1 MTPQISVIMPCLNSA
16 RHIRNAVASV
26 LAQTL
31 DDFELLI
38 VDNGSTD
45 STLDIVAAIADRRI
59 RILHQPQR
67 GVSWARNLGLECAR
81 GAVIAFLDSDD
92 TWSVDFLEKMSS
104 ALAAHPDAVL
114 AYCGWQNLGLPGPRG
129 QPFIP
134 PDYEVPG
141 KTQLLLEGCRW
152 PIHACLTRQSAVQQ
166 IGGFDPELKIGEDF
180 LFWMEVGQLGKIRR
194 VPKVLAF
201 YHHHGDGQATQDRGR
216 AAIDTLRA
224 KQKFLAHHP
233 GVAQRLGSD
242 WVEAVTWG
250 KFVEQ
255 ANALYWSGDIE
266 GARLLY
272 VRALRAGRGS
282 ARDKLRLMATLLPS
296 PLLKIIGKFGVRA
309 NPADTP

>member
-129 QPFIP
+129 EPFIP
-134 PDYEVPG
+134 PDYEGPD

-152 PIHACLTRQSAVQQ
+152 PIHGCLTRTGA
-166 IGGFDPELKIGEDF
+166 IRAAGGFDTSLTVAEDY
-180 LFWMEVGQLGKIRR
+180 LLWLEVSARGTIVR
-194 VPKVLAF
+194 VADVLAQ
-201 YHHHGDGQATQDRGR
+201 YQHHDGIQATKNLSR
-216 AAIDTLRA
+216 AVLDTLRA
-224 KQKFLAHHP
+224 KQIFLARHP
-233 GVAQRLGSD
+233 EITATVGKDRIRAL
-242 WVEAVTWG
+242 TWG
-250 KFVEQ
+250 PLIQEG
-255 ANALYWSGDIE
+255 NALYW
-266 GARLLY
+266 
-272 VRALRAGRGS
+272 RGNVES
-282 ARDKLRLMATLLPS
+282 ARPIFRKALLAGQGSWSDRRRMLASFLPLTLHQRLRQARTHQS
-296 PLLKIIGKFGVRA
+296 ERTGY
-309 NPADTP
+309 